1 MTAALR
7 RSSFRLYIQL
17 YFPSRYRDPILR
29 MGVDFFSFAE
39 GGNLASGTVIRPV
52 ILIREEGRGDA
63 NNETQITKFSIA
75 CDR

>member
-1 MTAALR
+1 
-7 RSSFRLYIQL
+7 
-17 YFPSRYRDPILR
+17 